1 MKTSLLILLSSL
13 LFSLFTMASEDLD
26 RIGTLHGTV
35 TNKGEKLPYITVYV
49 KGTSTGTSTDSEG
62 RYALNLKPGNHIIR
76 VQGIGFKTT
85 EFPVSLAG
93 SENLEIDFKLD
104 QEVLMMEQVVVTG
117 SRIGLLRYLP
127 GSASSINATEIH
139 RTSPVSSNE
148 IFQQV
153 SGLHTVEEEGA
164 GLRAN
169 IGIRGLDPD
178 KSRNVLI
185 LEDGIPVALGPYGEP
200 EMYYTPSIDRMQGV
214 EILKGNG
221 QIRFGPQTIGGVINY
236 ITADPP
242 AESEGL
248 VQIRGGQGGFFTGLF
263 QYGSSFGNTGYT
275 FNYLRKQADDLG
287 PTSFR
292 LDDLNGKIKIKAG
305 IRSTVNL
312 KWSVYNEQSNA
323 TYVGITQPMF
333 DQGGQDFVRI
343 APNDHLDV
351 RRYAFSATHDYFI
364 NEKFSLST
372 IAYGYTT
379 TRNWMRQDFT
389 HNANASNLS
398 GEMFGDPSLPEG
410 AIYMRNGTGNRNRQF
425 EVAGIEPRLK
435 VLYNLGNTT
444 NQLDAGLRFHYERAF
459 EQRVN
464 GKTADALSGDLRDDE
479 IRTGNAFSAYAQNK
493 MMFSEKLTFT
503 YGIRMESLDYD
514 RMILRTAG
522 KDSTIQAGSAF
533 TDFIPGL
540 GLNYNFSD
548 ELGIYAGIHRGFA
561 PPRIK
566 DAISNDGQDMQLEAE
581 KSWNAEL
588 GSRLQINEIFETE
601 FTFFYMDF
609 SNQVIPVSESSGG
622 AGSGFINGGETK
634 HLGAEMNFR
643 LNFDSFLPENYKLNL
658 SFNATFVDSKFS
670 SDRFVIEKIKRTEGR
685 DTTFVNISGNRTPY
699 APRILTNGFLT
710 FETPAGIGLQL
721 QLSYTGQQFTDVLNT
736 VDVDEYLTLAA
747 LQPEFRF
754 EQASASGRFGELPS
768 YLLAHA
774 TVWYNIPGTGF
785 ELNASVK
792 NIFNERYIVSRRPQG
807 IRVGL
812 PRFFNAGVVYRF

>member
-1 MKTSLLILLSSL
+1 MKTTLLSL
-13 LFSLFTMASEDLD
+13 LFALSVPFLSFASGDFN

-35 TNKGEKLPYITVYV
+35 TNKGEKLPYITVYA

-85 EFPVSLAG
+85 EIPVTLAG
-93 SENLEIDFKLD
+93 SENIELDFNLD
-104 QEVLMMEQVVVTG
+104 QEVLLMEQVIVTG

-127 GSASSINATEIH
+127 GSVSSINAAEIK

-200 EMYYTPSIDRMQGV
+200 EMYYTPSVDRMQGV

-389 HNANASNLS
+389 HNATASNLT
-398 GEMFGDPSLPEG
+398 GEMFGDPTLPEG
-410 AIYMRNGTGNRNRQF
+410 AIYMRNSTGNRNRQF

-435 VLYNLGNTT
+435 VLYNLGSTT

-522 KDSTIQAGSAF
+522 KDSTIQARSAF

-540 GLNYNFSD
+540 GLNYNFSN

-566 DAISNDGQDMQLEAE
+566 DAISNDGQDLQLEAE

-601 FTFFYMDF
+601 FTLFYMDF

-685 DTTFVNISGNRTPY
+685 DTTFINISGNRTPY
-699 APRILTNGFLT
+699 APKILTNGFLT

-736 VDVDEYLTLAA
+736 IDVNEYLTLAA
-747 LQPEFRF
+747 LQPEFRY
-754 EQASASGRFGELPS
+754 EQATASGRIGELPS

-774 TVWYNIPGTGF
+774 TVWYNIPKTGF
-785 ELNASVK
+785 ELSASVK

>member
-1 MKTSLLILLSSL
+1 MKNTLIFTILILLIPIL
-13 LFSLFTMASEDLD
+13 TTASDDLE
-26 RIGTLHGTV
+26 RLGTLHGKV

-49 KGTSTGTSTDSEG
+49 KGTTTGTSTDNEG
-62 RYALNLKPGNHIIR
+62 RYALNLRPGNHIIR

-85 EFPVSLAG
+85 EFPVILAG
-93 SENLEIDFKLD
+93 SENLELDFNLD
-104 QEVLMMEQVVVTG
+104 QEIHLIEQVVVTG

-127 GSASSINATEIH
+127 GSATSINATEI
-139 RTSPVSSNE
+139 RRSSPVSSNE
-148 IFQQV
+148 VFQQI

-178 KSRNVLI
+178 KSRSVLI

-200 EMYYTPSIDRMQGV
+200 EMYYSPSIDRMQGV
-214 EILKGNG
+214 EVLKGNG

-236 ITADPP
+236 ITSDPP
-242 AESEGL
+242 AEAEGL
-248 VQIRGGQGGFFTGLF
+248 VQIRGGQGEFFTGLL

-275 FNYLRKQADDLG
+275 FNYLHKQADELG

-292 LDDLNGKIKIKAG
+292 LDDLNGKIKLKTG
-305 IRSTVNL
+305 IRSGINL

-323 TYVGITQPMF
+323 TYVGLTQPMY
-333 DQGGQDFVRI
+333 DKGGEDFIQI
-343 APNDHLDV
+343 APNDRLDV

-364 NEKFSLST
+364 NDKFSLST

-389 HNANASNLS
+389 HSATASNLT
-398 GEMFGDPSLPEG
+398 GEMFGDPTLPEG
-410 AIYMRNGTGNRNRQF
+410 AIYMRNSTGNRNRQF
-425 EVAGIEPRLK
+425 EVAGVEPRLK
-435 VLYNLGNTT
+435 ALYNLGNST
-444 NQLDAGLRFHYERAF
+444 NQLDAGIRFHYERAY

-479 IRTGNAFSAYAQNK
+479 IRTGKAFSAYAQNK
-493 MMFSEKLTFT
+493 MMLSEQLTFT
-503 YGIRMESLDYD
+503 YGVRMESLDYD

-522 KDSTIQAGSAF
+522 KDSTIQAHSAF

-548 ELGIYAGIHRGFA
+548 GFGIYGGLHRGFA

-566 DAISNDGQDMQLEAE
+566 DAISNSGQDLQLEAE

-588 GSRLQINEIFETE
+588 GSRLQIHDIFQTE
-601 FTFFYMDF
+601 FTLFYMDF

-634 HLGAEMNFR
+634 HLGAEMNFKIH
-643 LNFDSFLPENYKLNL
+643 FDDLLPEKYKLNL
-658 SFNATFVDSKFS
+658 CFNTTFVDSKFS

-699 APRILTNGFLT
+699 APKWLANGFVT

-721 QLSYTGQQFTDVLNT
+721 QISYTGQQFTDVLNT
-736 VDVDEYLTLAA
+736 TDVSEYLALAS
-747 LQPEFRF
+747 LQPEYRF
-754 EQASASGRFGELPS
+754 EQATASGRIGELPS

-774 TVWYNIPGTGF
+774 TVWYNIPKTGL
-785 ELNASVK
+785 ELSASVK
-792 NIFNERYIVSRRPQG
+792 NIFDERYIVSRRPQG